1 VRSSPSHQA
10 RIRLSP
16 ESIWDQSNPWWGS
29 PEALVAPEEEIAP
42 DVLFLA
48 GMDWRALTPAQ
59 RSRSQVPI
67 INLVQDF
74 RAVREDGPLRDF
86 LSHRA
91 IRICVSEQIAEALG
105 GRASP
110 DAPILTVPIGIDLE
124 QLPPA
129 RPAEERTTD
138 CVLLAFKEPLVGR
151 AIARRLTGS
160 GHRVRLLDRPVS
172 RVELLEA
179 IADAR
184 VSVHLPA
191 SIEGA
196 YMPALE
202 SMALDTVVVCPDA
215 VGNRGFCRD
224 GETCLVPRRSKRA
237 IVRAALRA
245 LRASPEDL
253 QPMLAGAREEAMRR
267 GLADERARFLE
278 ILGRA
283 KELWE

>member
-1 VRSSPSHQA
+1 
-10 RIRLSP
+10 
-16 ESIWDQSNPWWGS
+16 
-29 PEALVAPEEEIAP
+29 
-42 DVLFLA
+42 
-48 GMDWRALTPAQ
+48 
-59 RSRSQVPI
+59 
-67 INLVQDF
+67 
-74 RAVREDGPLRDF
+74 
-86 LSHRA
+86 
-91 IRICVSEQIAEALG
+91 VSEQIAEALQ

-110 DAPILTVPIGIDLE
+110 DAPILTVPIAIDLE
-124 QLPPA
+124 QLPPS
-129 RPAEERTTD
+129 RPVEERATD
-138 CVLLAFKEPLVGR
+138 CVVLAFKEPLVGR

-172 RVELLEA
+172 RAGLLEA

-191 SIEGA
+191 SVEGA

-202 SMALDTVVVCPDA
+202 SMALGTAVVCPDA

-267 GLADERARFLE
+267 GLADERARFLD
-278 ILGRA
+278 ILARA
-283 KELWE
+283 KELWG